1 MPMKTPEHHQI
12 AVVHN
17 HWIHYKDL
25 LFRAM
30 AARGL
35 DFIALFTAGHS
46 ARRRDPGPPEHRAY
60 PYWIAHDGPYET
72 VRQFAIARKMWRALG
87 PVRPSCVI
95 ISGWY
100 DAAAWSAWLWS
111 RAHRVPMILWA
122 ESNIFDRSRHAPLE
136 AIKRIYARPFR
147 AAHVYGRSNAEYL
160 LKLGVPR
167 DRIFTKRAVLD
178 TGLFQPRP
186 RTAPRPPYKTMIFV
200 GRLSPEKNLHRL
212 LLALGQVP
220 QDAARP
226 RLVLR
231 IVGYGPLEQ
240 ALRCQVA
247 RLALEPFVELRG
259 AAAQR
264 ELPAIYSAAD
274 ALVLPSTS
282 EPWGLVVNEAMC
294 CGLPV
299 LVSNRCGCAADLVTP
314 ETGWTLDP
322 TDVPQLASTLEWFAG
337 VPPARLAEMGEAAR
351 AVACQ
356 YSPANCAAIVSESVR
371 AVLASASAR
380 GPAFSCPAPQ

>member
-1 MPMKTPEHHQI
+1 MKNLEPHPV

-25 LFRAM
+25 LFQAM
-30 AARGL
+30 ASRDL
-35 DFIALFTAGHS
+35 DFIVLFTARQS
-46 ARRRDPGPPEHRAY
+46 SRRLERDPFQHCAY

-72 VRQFAIARKMWRALG
+72 VRQAAVARRVWRALG
-87 PVRPSCVI
+87 RVRPSCVI

-111 RAHRVPMILWA
+111 RAHNVPMILWA
-122 ESNIFDRSRHAPLE
+122 ESNAFDRSRHAPLE
-136 AIKRIYARPFR
+136 AIKRIYTRPFR
-147 AAHVYGRSNAEYL
+147 AAHVYGRSNEEYL

-186 RTAPRPPYKTMIFV
+186 RPSPRPPAKTLVFV

-226 RLVLR
+226 RLLLR

-240 ALRCQVA
+240 ALRCEVA
-247 RLALEPFVELRG
+247 RLALQPFVEFRG
-259 AAAQR
+259 PAAQSD
-264 ELPAIYSAAD
+264 LPAIYSAAD

-314 ETGWTLDP
+314 ETGWMFDP
-322 TDVPQLASTLEWFAG
+322 TDVPRLASTLEWFAG
-337 VPPARLAEMGEAAR
+337 VPPARLAQMGEAAR
-351 AVACQ
+351 ALACQ
-356 YSPANCAAIVSESVR
+356 YSPANCAAIVSESIL
-371 AVLASASAR
+371 AVLASASAHT
-380 GPAFSCPAPQ
+380 PAVSCPAPQ